1 MALTVNLRH
10 LERGELDL
18 NGSLTPEEL
27 DLTFQ
32 GEVVRLSLPVTHEL
46 HVELLHNAILARGRI
61 EAVLDCECVR
71 CLKPFQ
77 QALVIEDWVCHLPLE
92 GEEAVPV
99 ANDLVDLTPH
109 IREDIFLAL
118 PQHPVCNPGCHD
130 LPGKSKARVGQ
141 PGRDVSPEAGSS
153 AWAALDKLK
162 LD

>member
-18 NGSLTPEEL
+18 DGTLTPEEL
-27 DLTFQ
+27 DLSFRD
-32 GEVVRLSLPVTHEL
+32 EVVRISLPVTYRL
-46 HVELLHNAILARGRI
+46 HAELLHNSVLVRGRL
-61 EAVLDCECVR
+61 EMMLDCECVR

-77 QALVIEDWVCHLPLE
+77 QPLVIEDWICHLPLE
-92 GEEAVPV
+92 GEEAVLV
-99 ANDLVDLTPH
+99 VSDLVDLTPQ

-153 AWAALDKLK
+153 TWAALDKLK